1 MYRKSD
7 VEIVEKNLNNIL
19 EEVSTRRLKL
29 LEPTFNEFKSVQS
42 DVLNYI
48 RKNRKLV
55 YGGFAQNKLIEKKNR
70 KDVFYSDN
78 DLYDVEFYSYEPEKD
93 IISLCDMLNKKG
105 YKYVQCVEG
114 IHNETFKINV
124 NFENY
129 CDISYLPK
137 NIYDSIPK
145 IEYDGYICIH
155 PHYMMIDMYRVFTD
169 PLISYFRLEKTFT
182 RFNKLVES
190 YPFDLNIP
198 YKINDMENNKHNY
211 SDIIYKNIIMS
222 SKLIIIGYYSFINLV
237 NNSVNVNKSM
247 TYQLI
252 SIDYEKDK
260 KEIFNKLKKIYKN
273 ITSSEFYPFGV
284 NLCYHTEYYVDKVC
298 ILKLY
303 GNYNRCI
310 VYRIVDNVYY
320 GTFQLTFM
328 HLLID
333 HFYSL
338 SYTYDYI
345 YNNMISYLL
354 KYRNE
359 YLEKNY
365 INILSNSVFK
375 EFTIDCIGNTSEPT
389 RDKKINDN
397 NNNDVLYKSDKKI
410 YKKSIKLKIQE
421 KSGKKI

>member
-7 VEIVEKNLNNIL
+7 IEIVEKNLNNIL
-19 EEVSTRRLKL
+19 EEVTTRRLKL

-137 NIYDSIPK
+137 NIYDSIQK

-211 SDIIYKNIIMS
+211 SDTIYKNIIIS

-252 SIDYEKDK
+252 SIDYDKDK

-284 NLCYHTEYYVDKVC
+284 NLCYHMEYYVDKVC

-303 GNYNRCI
+303 GNYNRCV
-310 VYRIVDNVYY
+310 VYRIVDNIYY

-338 SYTYDYI
+338 SSTYDYI

-365 INILSNSVFK
+365 INILSDSMFK

-389 RDKKINDN
+389 RDKKIND
-397 NNNDVLYKSDKKI
+397 NNDVLYKSDKKI

>member
-7 VEIVEKNLNNIL
+7 IEIVEKNLNNIL
-19 EEVSTRRLKL
+19 EEVTTRRLKL

-55 YGGFAQNKLIEKKNR
+55 YGGFAQNKLIEKKNK

-93 IISLCDMLNKKG
+93 IILLCDMLNKKG

-198 YKINDMENNKHNY
+198 YKINNMENNKHNY
-211 SDIIYKNIIMS
+211 N
-222 SKLIIIGYYSFINLV
+222 
-237 NNSVNVNKSM
+237 
-247 TYQLI
+247 
-252 SIDYEKDK
+252 
-260 KEIFNKLKKIYKN
+260 
-273 ITSSEFYPFGV
+273 
-284 NLCYHTEYYVDKVC
+284 H
-298 ILKLY
+298 
-303 GNYNRCI
+303 
-310 VYRIVDNVYY
+310 
-320 GTFQLTFM
+320 
-328 HLLID
+328 
-333 HFYSL
+333 
-338 SYTYDYI
+338 
-345 YNNMISYLL
+345 
-354 KYRNE
+354 
-359 YLEKNY
+359 
-365 INILSNSVFK
+365 VFK
-375 EFTIDCIGNTSEPT
+375 
-389 RDKKINDN
+389 INYYW
-397 NNNDVLYKSDKKI
+397 LLFI
-410 YKKSIKLKIQE
+410 Y
-421 KSGKKI
+421 